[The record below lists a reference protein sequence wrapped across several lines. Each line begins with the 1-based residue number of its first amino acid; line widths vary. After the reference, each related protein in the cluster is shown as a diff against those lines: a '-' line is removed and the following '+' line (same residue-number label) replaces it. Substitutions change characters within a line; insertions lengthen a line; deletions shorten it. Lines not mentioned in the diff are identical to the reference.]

1 MSQKQSQRIKSTNP
15 NEDKHQVQ
23 MTSEIMAVY
32 LDAPVS
38 NRQAANITQTD
49 KPEQKYHWRV

>member
-1 MSQKQSQRIKSTNP
+1 
-15 NEDKHQVQ
+15 

-38 NRQAANITQTD
+38 NRQAANIARRR
-49 KPEQKYHWRV
+49 KLEQKYIGEFKKEFGDPN